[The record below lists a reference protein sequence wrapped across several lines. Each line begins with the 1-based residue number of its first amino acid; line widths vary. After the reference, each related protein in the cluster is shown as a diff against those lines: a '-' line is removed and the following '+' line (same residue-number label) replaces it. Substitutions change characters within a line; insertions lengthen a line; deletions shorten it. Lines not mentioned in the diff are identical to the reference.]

1 VRHPTALAVVLAAA
15 ALAMGGCERVAP
27 ALAKLNPLR
36 TFESRC
42 DELAPSSY
50 QVRVVDAPIAEDRT
64 QSFDSLAR
72 MSTTTSPNH
81 RTVGLTQARFA
92 HRSSLAVNGIEDQR
106 SGRVCARPSVTVEL
120 SLAPM
125 TVYIAQAYRDDPC
138 REPLIVEHEQRH
150 VDVYRTY
157 VGEAAVRLQKELPR
171 RLGTGLVLGSSMDAA
186 QEQVDAALAATMAA
200 FMEES
205 ARILEERNAAID
217 TPEEYRRISLAC
229 GADPDAPR

>member
-1 VRHPTALAVVLAAA
+1 MRPPTAVAIMLSAA
-15 ALAMGGCERVAP
+15 ALATAGCDRFAP

-36 TFESRC
+36 SFESRC
-42 DELAPSSY
+42 AALAPSSY
-50 QVRVVDAPIAEDRT
+50 EVRVVEAPIAEDRT
-64 QSFDSLAR
+64 RSFESLAR
-72 MSTTTSPNH
+72 MSTSTSPNH

-92 HRSSLAVNGIEDQR
+92 HQSSLAVNGIEEQR

-138 REPLIVEHEQRH
+138 REPLIVEHERRH

-157 VGEAAVRLQKELPR
+157 VGEAAARLRSELPR
-171 RLGTGLVLGSSMDAA
+171 RLGTGLVHAPSMAAA
-186 QEQVDAALAATMAA
+186 QAEVDAALAATIAA

-205 ARILEERNAAID
+205 ERILEERNAAID
-217 TPEEYRRISLAC
+217 TPEEYLRISLAC
-229 GADPDAPR
+229 GDDPGTPR

>member
-1 VRHPTALAVVLAAA
+1 MRHPTALAIVLSAA

-42 DELAPSSY
+42 DELARSSY

-72 MSTTTSPNH
+72 MSTSTSPNH
-81 RTVGLTQARFA
+81 RTVGLTQARFT

-106 SGRVCARPSVTVEL
+106 SGRVCARPSVEVEL

-157 VGEAAVRLQKELPR
+157 IGEAAIRLRSELPR
-171 RLGTGLVLGSSMDAA
+171 RLGTGFVRAPSMAEA